1 LAVRGGRKT
10 AARALLATLLLSSSA
25 LAQETPA
32 EIARR
37 IETTFGLVLGNT
49 AELAIPLT
57 RRALARRLSDDE
69 GRVEAL
75 AYGAAEPDGDG
86 ASAAVEEDP
95 DLARLP
101 RPRPAQPDDPASE
114 MAETDSGDPAP
125 EMMESD
131 STDPAPEIAEAGV
144 GGPALETEDT
154 GVGGPAGDEV
164 ALAENES
171 AGAGDDV
178 VGDALGGP
186 LDLVA
191 APASQD
197 FAASELAA
205 EALPSAP
212 VDAAA
217 STPSAPDLVATG
229 STEPSVEQLELVAS
243 GACLSVADVTDKDED
258 FKRNAAVLS
267 ENTLCIAE
275 EQFKERRRTWTIATV
290 KTGRPG
296 PLFAVMHDD
305 EDMSFDKAV
314 AALKTYGG
322 TLVAVETG
330 GKRNQDGV
338 DPNRNFSADGIGCR
352 KLGKD
357 ASPKYTEVFRNLF
370 DPTQPIVA
378 LHNNTGERIPTGGH
392 GHVSMDDLPKDME
405 AKKSA
410 DPDGPLAGDRSLVL
424 LASAAP
430 ITSDAETR
438 AAELSAK
445 GINAVIEPVSEG
457 KGDCS
462 FSNYALL
469 SGHAEY
475 FNVTVDEGEGD
486 KQRQIIDAILAKPD
500 QTVATQ

>member
-1 LAVRGGRKT
+1 LRRGRAT
-10 AARALLATLLLSSSA
+10 TARAFVATVLLCSSA
-25 LAQETPA
+25 LAQETPGQIA
-32 EIARR
+32 ER
-37 IETTFGLVLGNT
+37 IESTFALVLGNT

-75 AYGAAEPDGDG
+75 AYGAAEPTARPGDEG
-86 ASAAVEEDP
+86 SSAPTNAEMDVEEDP

-101 RPRPAQPDDPASE
+101 RPRPSQPDDPDSE
-114 MAETDSGDPAP
+114 TAETPPEDAPLEIAETGVGGPAL
-125 EMMESD
+125 D
-131 STDPAPEIAEAGV
+131 AAEAGV
-144 GGPALETEDT
+144 GGPA
-154 GVGGPAGDEV
+154 GDED
-164 ALAENES
+164 AE
-171 AGAGDDV
+171 
-178 VGDALGGP
+178 DALSGP

-191 APASQD
+191 APASED

-212 VDAAA
+212 VNPADNA
-217 STPSAPDLVATG
+217 PSAPDLVATG
-229 STEPSVEQLELVAS
+229 STAPSVEQLELVAS
-243 GACLSVADVTDKDED
+243 GACLSVADVADKDED
-258 FKRNAAVLS
+258 FKRNAAILS
-267 ENTLCIAE
+267 ESTLCIAE

-305 EDMSFDKAV
+305 EDMSFDNAV
-314 AALKTYGG
+314 AALRTYGG

-357 ASPKYTEVFRNLF
+357 ASPKYTEFFRNLF

-378 LHNNTGERIPTGGH
+378 LHNNTGERIPTGGV

-405 AKKSA
+405 ARESA
-410 DPDGPLAGDRSLVL
+410 DPGGPLAGDRSLVL

-430 ITSDAETR
+430 VTTNAEAR
-438 AAELSAK
+438 ATDLNAK
-445 GINAVIEPVSEG
+445 GINAVIEPVREG

-469 SGHAEY
+469 SGHPEY

-500 QTVATQ
+500 PTIATQ